1 MKEKVV
7 LGIFFLSGWHT
18 FSTCLPRLYHYVAE
32 PKTWTEAQSY
42 CREKYTD
49 LATIDNMEEMNQL
62 INTVSSSD
70 FSQFVW
76 IGLRD
81 VIHWRWSFS
90 DASYYPEGGADY
102 RNWETSSSS
111 QPDNNKGRQ
120 FCVNT
125 GDNGGWWDDDCNTN
139 YLFICYNGTTMTDP
153 EFVVVNDRMNWSSA
167 QRYCRENYIDLASV
181 RNQTENQ
188 EIQKLVPQGDWAW
201 IGLNREPP
209 SRWSDGSDSSFTYWD
224 NTAYHGMTNEM
235 CAVVIRWNSV
245 KWRAISCHYRIP
257 FVCYS
262 FPELPKKQ
270 VFKLKIKREDSSVD
284 LNDPAVKAD
293 ILQKLQDRLKDQG
306 VTGVVLKWRQQP
318 DGKVFHKEEKSP
330 EKKEK
335 KKPQKKSEL

>member
-18 FSTCLPRLYHYVAE
+18 FSTCLPRQYHYVAE

-42 CREKYTD
+42 CREKYID

-62 INTVSSSD
+62 INTVQPFNDD
-70 FSQFVW
+70 FLFW

-81 VIHWRWSFS
+81 VIDWRWSFS
-90 DASYYPEGGADY
+90 DGAYYPKGAADY
-102 RNWETSSSS
+102 RNWKTVWN
-111 QPDNNKGRQ
+111 QPNNYRGHEL
-120 FCVNT
+120 CAVI
-125 GDNGGWWDDDCNTN
+125 GDSGKWHDYNCNIT
-139 YLFICYNGTTMTDP
+139 YPFICYNGRTTTDP

-188 EIQKLVPQGDWAW
+188 EIQKLVPQGDQAW
-201 IGLNREPP
+201 IGLYREPL
-209 SRWSDGSDSSFTYWD
+209 SRWSDGSNSSFTYWD
-224 NTAYHGMTNEM
+224 NTAYHGMTNDM
-235 CAVVIRWNSV
+235 CATAKKRNSF
-245 KWRAISCHYRIP
+245 KWRAIPCDYKRK

-262 FPELPKKQ
+262 FPVPKKQ

>member
-62 INTVSSSD
+62 INTVPSSD
-70 FSQFVW
+70 YYEDVW
-76 IGLRD
+76 IGLHD
-81 VIHWRWSFS
+81 DWRWSFS
-90 DASYYPEGGADY
+90 DVSYYTDGGPDY
-102 RNWETSSSS
+102 RNWDTWTDNE
-111 QPDNNKGRQ
+111 PDFGNGQ
-120 FCVNT
+120 FCVNV
-125 GDNGGWWDDDCNTN
+125 GDNGGWWDDGCTLN
-139 YLFICYNGTTMTDP
+139 YPFICYKGTTMDP
-153 EFVVVNDRMNWSSA
+153 KFVVVNDRMNWSSA

-181 RNQTENQ
+181 RNQNENQ
-188 EIQKLVPQGDWAW
+188 EIQKLVPRGDWAW
-201 IGLNREPP
+201 IGLYRGPL
-209 SRWSDGSDSSFTYWD
+209 SRWSDGSNSSFTYWEKTPIPMA
-224 NTAYHGMTNEM
+224 NKIQ
-235 CAVVIRWNSV
+235 CAAALRKSF
-245 KWRAISCHYRIP
+245 KWRAVPCTNRYP

-262 FPELPKKQ
+262 VPVQMKQ
-270 VFKLKIKREDSSVD
+270 VFKLKVKLEDSSVD

-293 ILQKLQDRLKDQG
+293 ILLKFQDRLKDQG